1 MIDLKQLILIATF
14 EEATRQEIQT
24 KLDSLSDDQKRD
36 LENLSWTMI
45 INDYQNKV
53 GLESQ
58 IAITEVAQGVRKQEE
73 TDLDQIQEK
82 IFDDLST
89 KLQGLFTQGQ
99 IEEVRQ
105 KIQEQTAKSS

>member
-1 MIDLKQLILIATF
+1 
-14 EEATRQEIQT
+14 
-24 KLDSLSDDQKRD
+24 
-36 LENLSWTMI
+36 
-45 INDYQNKV
+45 
-53 GLESQ
+53 
-58 IAITEVAQGVRKQEE
+58 AQGVRKQEE